1 MCLTV
6 CKFNYSLS
14 RVPDGIKMSVL
25 LCVGQCECF
34 GFELCVEQYRDC
46 IFFVLYLS
54 TV

>member
-14 RVPDGIKMSVL
+14 RVPDGIKITIKK
-25 LCVGQCECF
+25 CECF
-34 GFELCVEQYRDC
+34 GFDLCVEQYRDC